1 LENGLKLRPMTLPDR
16 FIQHNTPK
24 AQYADAGLDT
34 RAIVATALGAFGRA
48 AEKAPA
54 RAW

>member
-1 LENGLKLRPMTLPDR
+1 MTGTFVLSLD
-16 FIQHNTPK
+16 TELAWGTMDK
-24 AQYADAGLDT
+24 DGLDA

-54 RAW
+54 RA